1 MDDQVVMV
9 LGVRKS
15 PLLNWGISV
24 QAKRFNIH
32 YDTFNSH
39 VNVGHDNFQ
48 KLLLILKMRRNVDHI
63 NFQPALIF

>member
-1 MDDQVVMV
+1 M
-9 LGVRKS
+9 
-15 PLLNWGISV
+15 

-32 YDTFNSH
+32 YDTFNSP
-39 VNVGHDNFQ
+39 VTVGHDNFQ